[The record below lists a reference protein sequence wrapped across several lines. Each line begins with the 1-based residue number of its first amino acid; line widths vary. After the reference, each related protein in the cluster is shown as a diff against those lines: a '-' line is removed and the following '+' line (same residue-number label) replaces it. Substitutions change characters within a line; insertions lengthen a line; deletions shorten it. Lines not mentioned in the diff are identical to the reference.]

1 MCTNVLSRLLKVDP
15 ALLDTLNRYEGQLN
29 AGDYENVTFALTSV
43 SLADREWRKAIF
55 RLFDAK
61 LLDLGV
67 PVTQEDVRL
76 NARLFPVG
84 GKVVVILLFT
94 LTDRLSLS
102 CSMGRQWQEK
112 FERN

>member
-15 ALLDTLNRYEGQLN
+15 ALLDTLSRYEGQLN
-29 AGDYENVTFALTSV
+29 VGDYENVTFALTNV

-76 NARLFPVG
+76 SAKLFPVG
-84 GKVVVILLFT
+84 DKVVAILLFT

-112 FERN
+112 FE